1 MESVNTIIGIDCSTH
16 PKKVGLACAT
26 LNGTQWNVEI
36 AEPQTDEGKMV
47 EKVTDWIMQASSN
60 VLLSF
65 DAPMGWPRTM
75 SDALHGHKAGAPFSD
90 DIDRDHFFYRKTDLF
105 VRDTLKK
112 NPLRVGASLIAA
124 TAHQALWLLG
134 QLNKPD
140 DVGEIKL
147 ILRSEELTTKLSAI
161 EVYPAA
167 TRLALM
173 NDNGKG
179 ELKLEL
185 LRERVQGIIGNI
197 TIEPPTDCMTDDA
210 RDAVICVFTGML
222 FLAGRCYEPEE
233 AKGEAALDDDTLVR
247 EGWIWFPRG
256 TSR

>member
-1 MESVNTIIGIDCSTH
+1 MESVKTIIGVDCSTN
-16 PKKVGLACAT
+16 PKKVGVACAT
-26 LNGTQWNVEI
+26 LNGTQWNAEI
-36 AEPQTDEGKMV
+36 AEPQVGEGKVV
-47 EKVTDWIMQASSN
+47 EKVTDWIKQANGN
-60 VLLSF
+60 VLLCL

-105 VRDTLKK
+105 ARDTLKK

-134 QLNKPD
+134 QLNKLD
-140 DVGEIKL
+140 NVGEIKL

-185 LRERVQGIIGNI
+185 LRERVRTLIGNSI
-197 TIEPPTDCMTDDA
+197 TIKMPTDRMTDDA

-256 TSR
+256 E